1 MSDARRAFSIS
12 LCVRG
17 RGRERKQ
24 KTYLDSVKMFGKA
37 PVSIGRC
44 HDRPAAAAQSTL
56 FQPLPS
62 SSSQIT
68 LAGLVILEAHS
79 SR

>member
-1 MSDARRAFSIS
+1 MID
-12 LCVRG
+12 L
-17 RGRERKQ
+17 
-24 KTYLDSVKMFGKA
+24 
-37 PVSIGRC
+37 
-44 HDRPAAAAQSTL
+44 AAAAQSTL